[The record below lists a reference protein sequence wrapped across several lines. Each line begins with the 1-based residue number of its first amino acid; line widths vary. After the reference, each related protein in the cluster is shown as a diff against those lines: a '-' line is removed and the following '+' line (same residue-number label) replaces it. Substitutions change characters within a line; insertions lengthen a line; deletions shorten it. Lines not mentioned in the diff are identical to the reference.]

1 MWRAPKR
8 PSRDTM
14 YLERAGEEMSAP
26 THGKLHGELVR
37 GRERCRGGRAVHGW
51 AGASSWGGAHRLGS
65 MFCTQEH
72 AAGGAR
78 GAEESARERGSALP
92 QGGMRCRVDLRERF
106 IMRRNKKMKQLD
118 AAAA

>member
-65 MFCTQEH
+65 MFCTQEQAYRVVRGQLLAGRVVAESSTCSH
-72 AAGGAR
+72 ARSKIGW
-78 GAEESARERGSALP
+78 L
-92 QGGMRCRVDLRERF
+92 
-106 IMRRNKKMKQLD
+106 
-118 AAAA
+118 